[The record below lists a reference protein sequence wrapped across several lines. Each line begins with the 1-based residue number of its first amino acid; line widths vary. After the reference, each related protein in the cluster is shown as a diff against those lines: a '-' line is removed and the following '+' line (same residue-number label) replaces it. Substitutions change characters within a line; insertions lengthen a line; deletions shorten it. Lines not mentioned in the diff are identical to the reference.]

1 MGVNQ
6 IPAQIDLNL
15 FSAQAGVAF
24 VLGILAAGLQAW
36 ALIDAAIT
44 RPDAFV
50 AAGKRT
56 KGFWIAVTGV
66 AAAIGFVF
74 LASPFNIFSL
84 LAIIAAAVYLTD
96 VRPAVKSL
104 RGGNNNRGTHMGP
117 YGPW

>member
-1 MGVNQ
+1 MDYL
-6 IPAQIDLNL
+6 PAQLGFDL
-15 FSAQAGVAF
+15 FSAQRGVGMFLGALAF
-24 VLGILAAGLQAW
+24 AMQAW
-36 ALIDAAIT
+36 ALIDCAIT

-56 KGFWIAVTGV
+56 KGFWLAITGV
-66 AAAIGFVF
+66 SALIGFYFV
-74 LASPFNIFSL
+74 LAPFGIFAL
-84 LAIIAAAVYLTD
+84 LAIVAAAVYLTD